1 VTLDLDTILVL
12 NHRLSTAYDNK
23 ASGYWLRR
31 LDKTLED
38 MRRPQMTLENWS
50 GQWLRQIETLL
61 RWERVGK
68 GVNISFDAVS
78 Y

>member
-12 NHRLSTAYDNK
+12 YHRLSTAYDNK
-23 ASGYWLRR
+23 VSGYWLRR

-38 MRRPQMTLENWS
+38 MRRLRMMLENWS
-50 GQWLRQIETLL
+50 GQWLGQIETLS

-68 GVNISFDAVS
+68 GVNISFDTVS